1 MQQLVETPREPTQS
15 GVRTEL
21 VILWMTPVIGAVL
34 LLGFLAFP
42 GFFPPTSP
50 RLTAEQVAAFYGHNT
65 TMLRFSMIV
74 FNLFGISLVP
84 FFSLVVVQ
92 MKRMS
97 TPTQIL
103 AYGYLNAVISG
114 AALFAIADLFWL
126 IAAFRPDRNPE
137 LTMLLNDLAWIT
149 FIAPVGFLVVQC
161 LCLAAAVYLDAHPRP
176 VFPRWVAPFN
186 IATALAIAPSALAAT
201 VTSGPLAW
209 NGAVSFYLRI
219 AAVTVYVVVMFFVV
233 RAAVIRQAAEEL
245 DEAGQP

>member
-1 MQQLVETPREPTQS
+1 MQQLVEAPREPAAS
-15 GVRTEL
+15 RVRTQL
-21 VILWMTPVIGAVL
+21 VILWITPVIGAVFL
-34 LLGFLAFP
+34 TAFLAFP

-50 RLTAEQVAAFYGHNT
+50 RLTAEQVAAFYAHNT
-65 TMLRFSMIV
+65 TMLRLSMIV

-84 FFSLVVVQ
+84 FFSLIVVQ

-114 AALFAIADLFWL
+114 ATLFALADLFWL

-161 LCLAAAVYLDAHPRP
+161 LCLAVAVYLDAHPQP

-186 IATALAIAPSALAAT
+186 IVTALAILPSALAAT
-201 VTSGPLAW
+201 VTTGPLAW
-209 NGAVSFYLRI
+209 NGAISFYLRI
-219 AAVTVYVVVMFFVV
+219 SALAVYILVMFFIV
-233 RAAVIRQAAEEL
+233 RAAVVRQSAEER
-245 DEAGQP
+245 DRAVQP

>member
-1 MQQLVETPREPTQS
+1 MQQLVQAPRQPTTS
-15 GVRTEL
+15 GVRTQL
-21 VILWMTPVIGAVL
+21 VILWITPVVGAVFL
-34 LLGFLAFP
+34 IAFLAFP

-50 RLTAEQVAAFYGHNT
+50 RLTAEQVAAFYAHHT

-84 FFSLVVVQ
+84 FFSLIVVQ

-114 AALFAIADLFWL
+114 AALFALADLFWL

-137 LTMLLNDLAWIT
+137 LTQLLNDLAWIT

-186 IATALAIAPSALAAT
+186 IATALAILPSALAAT
-201 VTSGPLAW
+201 VTTGPLAW
-209 NGAVSFYLRI
+209 NGAISFYLRI
-219 AAVTVYVVVMFFVV
+219 SALAVYIAVMFFVV
-233 RAAVIRQAAEEL
+233 RAAVIRQSAEEQ
-245 DEAGQP
+245 DEAVQP